1 MEPRQ
6 ASLPRVLRA
15 AAPKAEAAVPG
26 TRPAAH
32 PRAARG
38 PLSVLRGCPA
48 ARALISRPQPMGASH
63 APECAG
69 NIHGGKTDAAAGPA
83 RGLSGLPVLPE
94 AGRGWGWA
102 WAGRAGRGHRA
113 HAGPAPGHNGSSRG
127 GGRGA
132 ALPTSPLLSS
142 SLRPRDA
149 FQGRTHGSGVAR
161 GEPGTEAMIATN
173 ASPQNTGPWMTTF
186 YFF

>member
-26 TRPAAH
+26 TRPAVH

-48 ARALISRPQPMGASH
+48 ARALISRPQPKGASH

-69 NIHGGKTDAAAGPA
+69 NIYMVEKQMPRQAQHGPS
-83 RGLSGLPVLPE
+83 RSLPVLPE
-94 AGRGWGWA
+94 AGRGWGLA
-102 WAGRAGRGHRA
+102 WAGRAGCGH
-113 HAGPAPGHNGSSRG
+113 
-127 GGRGA
+127 
-132 ALPTSPLLSS
+132 
-142 SLRPRDA
+142 
-149 FQGRTHGSGVAR
+149 
-161 GEPGTEAMIATN
+161 
-173 ASPQNTGPWMTTF
+173 
-186 YFF
+186 